1 MPHDIETKI
10 QTGFQH
16 WIAAPERKASP
27 EVDYGLW
34 WNLRGDAVAHPTDSR
49 WRVSWLAAT
58 SELYA
63 VELTPAPHLSLR
75 AVQGRAGRVREGSRP
90 DRYLLLGYFDDSP
103 AVDAALAG
111 WEQDDSPIYHNLSA
125 LATQLPEI

>member
-27 EVDYGLW
+27 EVDFGVW
-34 WNLRGDAVAHPTDSR
+34 WNLNGDAAASPLEPR

-63 VELTPAPHLSLR
+63 VELK
-75 AVQGRAGRVREGSRP
+75 GSRP
-90 DRYLLLGYFDDSP
+90 DRYILLGYFDDGP
-103 AVDAALAG
+103 DVDAALAG
-111 WEQDDSPIYHNLSA
+111 LEQDDSLIYHNLSA
-125 LATQLPEI
+125 LAAQLLEV